1 VSGQRI
7 ARGFAWNHL
16 YKLVEY
22 GGITLYSILVV
33 RKFGPELG
41 GNYAVFQSLSGTLA
55 MATAFAVD
63 SVLLRYLPR
72 ITGGETKFGH
82 ITVEGV
88 RPFVIDLLAFRVF
101 ITVVL
106 SLLVAVAFWLL
117 PAYSASFA
125 ASLGSLQHVWPYI
138 VLFLFGQCL
147 VSFGTFTLI
156 GLLQVKWVF
165 YASVIA
171 RTAMIAAGVL
181 LLMTN
186 QLTLVSAVAVHGFAA
201 MLCGLL
207 LLYWVNRVVAPETKA
222 GLGRDVRDVAS
233 RFSTFLRKPGHVR
246 AFVLTPFMLYG
257 MTTWGSD
264 MLSTILGRQPDI
276 LMMRAILGE
285 NARDI
290 GLYEAA
296 ARIALMTEYVFLF
309 GLGGTLVSVFSQFA
323 HEDEKRGTDG
333 YARLRQARR
342 DISGFQAV
350 STTPLFIFMLVFAP
364 LAIQVAYGAPFAGAA
379 PILMVSL
386 AIQVTVVV
394 IFGGGMQI
402 TSLVA
407 IGKERIVFKNRLV
420 WGMTNLIVNF
430 FLIKRF
436 GAMGAIVGTN
446 ISNMC
451 ACATE
456 SIIASHYIGQSFQPK
471 RVASILVLVGTSV
484 AISAGVS
491 SLFPA
496 TWLPVVRFILSGV
509 LSAGLILLGY
519 TVFRIPEA
527 QKVLHKFKSL
537 LGYQDSVSL
546 ST

>member
-7 ARGFAWNHL
+7 TRGFAWNHL

-82 ITVEGV
+82 ITIEGV

-117 PAYSASFA
+117 PAYNASFA
-125 ASLGSLQHVWPYI
+125 TSLGSIQHIWPYI

-171 RTAMIAAGVL
+171 RTTMIAAGTL
-181 LLMTN
+181 LLMTD

-207 LLYWVNRVVAPETKA
+207 LLYWVNRVVAPETRS
-222 GLGRDVRDVAS
+222 GLRRDVRNLAS

-323 HEDEKRGTDG
+323 HEDEKRGTGG
-333 YARLRQARR
+333 YARLLQARR
-342 DISGFQAV
+342 DIAGFQAV
-350 STTPLFIFMLVFAP
+350 STAPLFGFMVVFAP
-364 LAIQVAYGAPFAGAA
+364 LAIHVAYGAPFAGAA

-386 AIQVTVVV
+386 AIQATVVV

-402 TSLVA
+402 TSLVS
-407 IGKERIVFKNRLV
+407 IGKERLVFKNRLV
-420 WGMTNLIVNF
+420 WGITNLIANF

-436 GAMGAIVGTN
+436 GAMGAIIGTN
-446 ISNMC
+446 ISNMG

-456 SIIASHYIGQSFQPK
+456 SIIASHYIGQSFQLK
-471 RVASILVLVGTSV
+471 RVTSILLVVGTSV

-491 SLFPA
+491 SQFPV
-496 TWLPVVRFILSGV
+496 TWLPIVRFILSGI

-527 QKVLHKFKSL
+527 RKVLDKFKSL
-537 LGYQDSVSL
+537 LGYKDSVSL